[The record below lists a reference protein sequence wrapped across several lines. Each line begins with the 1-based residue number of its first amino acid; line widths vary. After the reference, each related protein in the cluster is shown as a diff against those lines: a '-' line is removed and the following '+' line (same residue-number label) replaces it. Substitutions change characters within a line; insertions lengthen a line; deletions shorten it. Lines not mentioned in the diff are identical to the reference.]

1 MKVGPA
7 KGLGSLPFWFA
18 MRARVRLAVD
28 WPLSQ
33 AEDMLRKTEPSKLV
47 ALRDVSM
54 SAVPGELKAVFS
66 ALYTWTVLFVPSSKR
81 EGSQVTARY

>member
-1 MKVGPA
+1 M
-7 KGLGSLPFWFA
+7 
-18 MRARVRLAVD
+18 
-28 WPLSQ
+28 
-33 AEDMLRKTEPSKLV
+33 

-54 SAVPGELKAVFS
+54 SAVSGELKPVFS